1 MTSNSSTDNP
11 SKELCQLWQTQPQ
24 SPFQM
29 SPEEL
34 RKRKK
39 RLNRVLLIRDG
50 TVWFVGLFE
59 AAWFTWILFQLH
71 ETFIKTGACLII
83 LGMGFMIGQTWIDQ
97 RKRRMARDVA
107 EASGNMD
114 SVHFLRAELERQRE
128 FHRGIQFWSRLF
140 ALVPGLLTFG
150 IAAMVIYPWPDSL
163 VGYAV
168 TGVTVVVVPLAIWL
182 NRRKAREYQRQI
194 EALDAITK
202 R

>member
-1 MTSNSSTDNP
+1 
-11 SKELCQLWQTQPQ
+11 
-24 SPFQM
+24 
-29 SPEEL
+29 
-34 RKRKK
+34 
-39 RLNRVLLIRDG
+39 
-50 TVWFVGLFE
+50 
-59 AAWFTWILFQLH
+59 
-71 ETFIKTGACLII
+71 
-83 LGMGFMIGQTWIDQ
+83 
-97 RKRRMARDVA
+97 
-107 EASGNMD
+107 MD

-182 NRRKAREYQRQI
+182 NGRKAREYQRQI